1 MVRVCIV
8 CLGNICR
15 SPTAEGT
22 LRHVA
27 AREGL
32 AHAVSVESRGTGD
45 WHVGEPPDPRTVQT
59 ARARGVELT
68 SRAKLFTSRDLERF
82 DWVLPVD
89 VSNLRTIERM
99 VRVPE
104 HGQKIRL
111 LRSFE
116 PGAPPGAEVPDPYY
130 GGPGGFDEVFDICL
144 RASEGLLAFLRAHH
158 RLG

>member
-27 AREGL
+27 EREGL
-32 AHAVSVESRGTGD
+32 AHAITAESRGTGD
-45 WHVGEPPDPRTVQT
+45 WHVGEPPDARTAET
-59 ARARGVELT
+59 ARARGIVLT
-68 SRAKLFTSRDLERF
+68 GRATLFTARDLDRA

-89 VSNLRTIERM
+89 ASNLRVIERM
-99 VRVPE
+99 AKTPE
-104 HGQKIRL
+104 QAKKVRL

-116 PGAPPGAEVPDPYY
+116 AGAPPGAEVPDPYY
-130 GGPGGFDEVFDICL
+130 GGPSGFEEVFDICM
-144 RASEGLLAFLRAHH
+144 RASEGLVAFLRAHH